1 MGHAPSLGRNIMRRV
16 VVTGLGV
23 VSPVGIGVEP
33 FWKALLSGTSGVRR
47 ITLFDPT
54 GHDCQIAAEVKD
66 FDPLQW
72 IEKKDVRKMDIF
84 VQYALAAALMAV
96 DHGHLKV
103 SDGMRDRAGVLV
115 GTGMGGIPML
125 VEQHR
130 VLLEKGPDR
139 VSPYFIPGIIPN
151 MASGRISMQVGIKGP
166 NLCVSTACA
175 TGNHAI
181 GDSFRI
187 IQRGEADLMLAGGT
201 EAVIGPLC
209 VAGFSNCKALSS
221 RNDEPERASRP
232 FDRERD
238 GFVMG
243 EGAAVLILEALEHA
257 LDRGAT
263 ILAEVI
269 GYGMSADAYHV
280 TAPAPEGEG
289 AVQSMLLA
297 LQDAGLR
304 PEAVDYI
311 NAHGTS
317 TPYNDANETLAIKR
331 VFGDHA
337 YRIAV
342 SSIKSMIGH
351 TLGAAGAIEAA
362 STVLSLRHGIVP
374 PTINYEFP
382 DPDCDLDYVPNKAR
396 ELAVQIALNNS
407 FGFGGTN
414 ATTVFR
420 RYEA

>member
-1 MGHAPSLGRNIMRRV
+1 MRRV

-23 VSPVGIGVEP
+23 VSPLGIGADF
-33 FWKALLSGTSGVRR
+33 FWKALVNGTSGVGR
-47 ITLFDPT
+47 ITRFDPT
-54 GHDCQIAAEVKD
+54 GYGCQIAAEVKG

-72 IEKKDVRKMDIF
+72 IDKKEVKKMDTF
-84 VQYALAAALMAV
+84 VQYALAAGLMAV
-96 DHGHLKV
+96 EDAHLKV
-103 SDGMRDRAGVLV
+103 SDGRQERVGVLV
-115 GTGMGGIPML
+115 GTGMGGIIML
-125 VEQHR
+125 VEQYQ

-139 VSPYFIPGIIPN
+139 VSPFFIPGIIPN
-151 MASGRISMQVGIKGP
+151 MASGRLSMLLGAKGP
-166 NLCVSTACA
+166 NSCVSTACA

-187 IQRGEADLMLAGGT
+187 IQRGEADVMLAGGT
-201 EAVIGPLC
+201 EAVISNLC
-209 VAGFSNCKALSS
+209 IAGFNNCKALST

-232 FDRERD
+232 FDKERD

-243 EGAAVLILEALEHA
+243 EGAGVLILEALDHA
-257 LDRGAT
+257 LDRGAP
-263 ILAEVI
+263 IYAEVI
-269 GYGMSADAYHV
+269 GYGMSGDAYHV

-289 AVQSMLLA
+289 AVQSMEGA
-297 LQDAGLR
+297 IRDAGIP
-304 PEAVDYI
+304 PETVDYI

-317 TPYNDANETLAIKR
+317 TPYNDVNETLAIKR

-337 YRIAV
+337 HRMPV

-362 STVLSLRHGIVP
+362 ATVLTLKHGIVP

-396 ELAVQIALNNS
+396 EVTVQLALNNS

-420 RYEA
+420 RYEE

>member
-1 MGHAPSLGRNIMRRV
+1 MRRV

-23 VSPVGIGVEP
+23 VSPLGIGADF
-33 FWKALLSGTSGVRR
+33 FWKALVNGTSGVGR
-47 ITLFDPT
+47 ITRFDPT
-54 GHDCQIAAEVKD
+54 GYGCQIAAEVKG

-72 IEKKDVRKMDIF
+72 IDKKEVKKMDSF
-84 VQYALAAALMAV
+84 VQYALAAGLMAV
-96 DHGHLKV
+96 EDAHLKV
-103 SDGMRDRAGVLV
+103 SDGRQERVGVLV
-115 GTGMGGIPML
+115 GTGMGGIIML
-125 VEQHR
+125 VEQYQ

-139 VSPYFIPGIIPN
+139 VSPFFIPGIIPN
-151 MASGRISMQVGIKGP
+151 MASGRLSMLLGAKGP
-166 NLCVSTACA
+166 NSCVSTACA

-187 IQRGEADLMLAGGT
+187 IQRGEADVMLAGGT
-201 EAVIGPLC
+201 EAVISNLC
-209 VAGFSNCKALSS
+209 IAGFNNCKALST

-232 FDRERD
+232 FDKERD

-243 EGAAVLILEALEHA
+243 EGAGVLILEALDHA
-257 LDRGAT
+257 LDRGAP
-263 ILAEVI
+263 IYAEVI
-269 GYGMSADAYHV
+269 GYGMSGDAYHV

-289 AVQSMLLA
+289 AVQSMEGA
-297 LQDAGLR
+297 IRDAGIP
-304 PEAVDYI
+304 PETVDYI

-317 TPYNDANETLAIKR
+317 TPYNDVNETLAIKR

-337 YRIAV
+337 HRMPV

-362 STVLSLRHGIVP
+362 ATVLTLKHGIVP

-396 ELAVQIALNNS
+396 EVTIQLALNNS

-420 RYEA
+420 RYEE

>member
-1 MGHAPSLGRNIMRRV
+1 MRRV

-47 ITLFDPT
+47 ITVFDPT

-103 SDGMRDRAGVLV
+103 TDGTRDRAGVLV

-151 MASGRISMQVGIKGP
+151 MASGRISMKVGIKGP

-201 EAVIGPLC
+201 EAVIAPLC

-232 FDRERD
+232 FDKERD

-243 EGAAVLILEALEHA
+243 EGAAVLILEVLEHA

-289 AVQSMLLA
+289 AVQSMHLA
-297 LQDAGLR
+297 LQDAGLP

-337 YRIAV
+337 YRIGV

-362 STVLSLRHGIVP
+362 ATVLSLRHGIVP

-382 DPDCDLDYVPNKAR
+382 DPGCDLDYVPNKAR
-396 ELAVQIALNNS
+396 EVAVQIALNNS

-420 RYEA
+420 RYES

>member
-1 MGHAPSLGRNIMRRV
+1 MRRV

-23 VSPVGIGVEP
+23 VSPLGIGADF
-33 FWKALLSGTSGVRR
+33 FWKALVNGTSGVGR
-47 ITLFDPT
+47 ITRFDPT
-54 GHDCQIAAEVKD
+54 GYGCQIAAEVKG

-72 IEKKDVRKMDIF
+72 IDKKEVKKMDSF
-84 VQYALAAALMAV
+84 VQYALAAGLMAV
-96 DHGHLKV
+96 EDAHLKV
-103 SDGMRDRAGVLV
+103 SDGRQERVGVLV
-115 GTGMGGIPML
+115 GTGMGGIIML
-125 VEQHR
+125 VEQYQ

-139 VSPYFIPGIIPN
+139 VSPFFIPGIIPN
-151 MASGRISMQVGIKGP
+151 MASGRLSMLLGAKGP
-166 NLCVSTACA
+166 NSCVSTACA

-187 IQRGEADLMLAGGT
+187 IQRGEADVMLAGGT
-201 EAVIGPLC
+201 EAVISNLC
-209 VAGFSNCKALSS
+209 IAGFNNCKALST

-232 FDRERD
+232 FDKERD

-243 EGAAVLILEALEHA
+243 EGAGVLILEALDYA
-257 LDRGAT
+257 LDRGAP
-263 ILAEVI
+263 IYAEVI
-269 GYGMSADAYHV
+269 GYGMSGDAYHV

-289 AVQSMLLA
+289 AVQSMEGA
-297 LQDAGLR
+297 IRDAGIP

-337 YRIAV
+337 YRIPV

-362 STVLSLRHGIVP
+362 ATVLTLKHGIVP

-396 ELAVQIALNNS
+396 EVTVQLALNNS

-420 RYEA
+420 RYEE

>member
-1 MGHAPSLGRNIMRRV
+1 MRRV
-16 VVTGLGV
+16 VVTGIGV
-23 VSPVGIGVEP
+23 VSPLGIGVDF
-33 FWKALLSGTSGVRR
+33 FWKALINGTSGVGR
-47 ITLFDPT
+47 ITRFDTT
-54 GHDCQIAAEVKD
+54 GHGCQIAAEVKG

-72 IEKKDVRKMDIF
+72 IDKKEVKKMDTF
-84 VQYALAAALMAV
+84 VRYALAAGLMAV
-96 DHGHLKV
+96 EDAHLKV
-103 SDGMRDRAGVLV
+103 SDGRQDRVGVLV
-115 GTGMGGIPML
+115 GTGMGGIIML
-125 VEQHR
+125 VEQYI
-130 VLLEKGPDR
+130 VLVEKGPDR
-139 VSPYFIPGIIPN
+139 VSPFFIPGIIPN
-151 MASGRISMQVGIKGP
+151 MASGRLSMHLGAKGP
-166 NLCVSTACA
+166 NSCVSTACA

-181 GDSFRI
+181 GDSLRI
-187 IQRGEADLMLAGGT
+187 IQRGEADVMLAGGT
-201 EAVIGPLC
+201 EAVISTLC
-209 VAGFSNCKALSS
+209 IAGFNNAKALST

-232 FDRERD
+232 FDKERD

-243 EGAAVLILEALEHA
+243 EGACVLVLEALDHA
-257 LDRGAT
+257 LDRGAP
-263 ILAEVI
+263 IYAEVV
-269 GYGMSADAYHV
+269 GYGMSGDAYHV

-289 AVQSMLLA
+289 AVQSMEGA
-297 LQDAGLR
+297 IRDAGIP

-337 YRIAV
+337 YRIPV

-362 STVLSLRHGIVP
+362 ATVLTLKHGIVP

-396 ELAVQIALNNS
+396 EVTIQLALNNS

-420 RYEA
+420 RYEE

>member
-1 MGHAPSLGRNIMRRV
+1 MRRV

-23 VSPVGIGVEP
+23 VSPLGIGADF
-33 FWKALLSGTSGVRR
+33 FWKALVNGTSGVGR
-47 ITLFDPT
+47 ITRFDPT
-54 GHDCQIAAEVKD
+54 GYGCQIAAEVKG

-72 IEKKDVRKMDIF
+72 IDKKEVKKMDSF
-84 VQYALAAALMAV
+84 VQYALAAGLMAV
-96 DHGHLKV
+96 EDAHLKV
-103 SDGMRDRAGVLV
+103 SDGRQERVGVLV
-115 GTGMGGIPML
+115 GTGMGGIIML
-125 VEQHR
+125 VEQYQ

-139 VSPYFIPGIIPN
+139 VSPFFIPGIIPN
-151 MASGRISMQVGIKGP
+151 MASGRLSMLLGAKGP
-166 NLCVSTACA
+166 NSCVSTACA

-187 IQRGEADLMLAGGT
+187 IQRGEADVMLAGGT
-201 EAVIGPLC
+201 EAVISNLC
-209 VAGFSNCKALSS
+209 IAGFNNCKALST

-232 FDRERD
+232 FDKERD

-243 EGAAVLILEALEHA
+243 EGAGVLILEALDHA
-257 LDRGAT
+257 LDRGAP
-263 ILAEVI
+263 IYAEVI
-269 GYGMSADAYHV
+269 GYGMSGDAYHV

-289 AVQSMLLA
+289 AVQSMEKA
-297 LQDAGLR
+297 IRDAGIP
-304 PEAVDYI
+304 PETVDYI

-317 TPYNDANETLAIKR
+317 TPYNDVNETLAIKR

-337 YRIAV
+337 HRMPV

-362 STVLSLRHGIVP
+362 ATVLTLKHGIVP

-396 ELAVQIALNNS
+396 EVTVQLALNNS

-420 RYEA
+420 RYEE

>member
-1 MGHAPSLGRNIMRRV
+1 MRRV

-23 VSPVGIGVEP
+23 VSPLGIGVDV
-33 FWKALLSGTSGVRR
+33 FWKALINGTSGVGR
-47 ITLFDPT
+47 ITRFDTT
-54 GHDCQIAAEVKD
+54 GHGCQIAAEVKG

-72 IEKKDVRKMDIF
+72 IDKKEVKKMDTF
-84 VQYALAAALMAV
+84 VRYALAAGLMAV
-96 DHGHLKV
+96 EDAHLKV
-103 SDGMRDRAGVLV
+103 SDGRQDRVGVLV
-115 GTGMGGIPML
+115 GTGMGGIIML
-125 VEQHR
+125 VEQYI
-130 VLLEKGPDR
+130 VLVEKGPDR
-139 VSPYFIPGIIPN
+139 VSPFFIPGIIPN
-151 MASGRISMQVGIKGP
+151 MASGRLSMHLGAKGP
-166 NLCVSTACA
+166 NSCVSTACA

-181 GDSFRI
+181 GDSLRI
-187 IQRGEADLMLAGGT
+187 IQRGEADVMLAGGT
-201 EAVIGPLC
+201 EAVISTLC
-209 VAGFSNCKALSS
+209 IAGFNNAKALST

-232 FDRERD
+232 FDKERD

-243 EGAAVLILEALEHA
+243 EGACVLVLEALDHA
-257 LDRGAT
+257 LDRGAP
-263 ILAEVI
+263 IYAEVV
-269 GYGMSADAYHV
+269 GYGMSGDAYHV

-289 AVQSMLLA
+289 AVQSMEGA
-297 LQDAGLR
+297 IRDAGIP

-337 YRIAV
+337 YRIPV

-362 STVLSLRHGIVP
+362 ATVLTLKHGIVP

-396 ELAVQIALNNS
+396 EVTIQLALNNS

-420 RYEA
+420 RYEE

>member
-1 MGHAPSLGRNIMRRV
+1 MMRRV

-23 VSPVGIGVEP
+23 VSPVGIGVDL
-33 FWKALLSGTSGVRR
+33 FWKAILSGTSGIGR
-47 ITLFDPT
+47 ITIYDPT
-54 GHDCQIAAEVKD
+54 GHGCQIAAEVKD
-66 FDPLQW
+66 FDPLRW
-72 IEKKDVRKMDIF
+72 IEKKEIRKMDVF
-84 VQYALAAALMAV
+84 VQYAMAAGMMAA
-96 DHGHLKV
+96 DDGDLKLTDERRGRV
-103 SDGMRDRAGVLV
+103 GVLV

-130 VLLEKGPDR
+130 ILLEKGSDR
-139 VSPYFIPGIIPN
+139 VSPFFISGIIPN
-151 MASGRISMQVGIKGP
+151 MASGRISMQLGAKGP

-187 IQRGEADLMLAGGT
+187 IQRGEADMMLAGGT

-209 VAGFSNCKALSS
+209 VAGFNNAKALST
-221 RNDEPERASRP
+221 RNGEPERASRP
-232 FDRERD
+232 FDKERD

-243 EGAAVLILEALEHA
+243 EGAAVLVLEVLEHA
-257 LDRGAT
+257 LDRGAR
-263 ILAEVI
+263 IYAELI
-269 GYGMSADAYHV
+269 GYGMSADAHHI
-280 TAPAPEGEG
+280 TAPAPGGEG
-289 AVQSMLLA
+289 AVESMRAA
-297 LQDAGLR
+297 LRDAGIP

-337 YRIAV
+337 YRMAV

-351 TLGAAGAIEAA
+351 TLGAAGAIEGAA
-362 STVLSLRHGIVP
+362 TVLALKQGIVP
-374 PTINYEFP
+374 PTINYEYP
-382 DPDCDLDYVPNKAR
+382 DPDCDLDYVPNTAR
-396 ELAVQIALNNS
+396 ELAVQVALNNS

-420 RYEA
+420 RYTE

>member
-1 MGHAPSLGRNIMRRV
+1 MRRV

-23 VSPVGIGVEP
+23 VSPIGIGVDR

-47 ITLFDPT
+47 ITTFDPT

-72 IEKKDVRKMDIF
+72 IEKKEVRKMDLF
-84 VQYALAAALMAV
+84 VQYAVAAAMMAAE
-96 DHGHLKV
+96 HSRLKV
-103 SDGMRDRAGVLV
+103 SEENAHRVGVLV

-139 VSPYFIPGIIPN
+139 VSPFFIPGIITN
-151 MASGRISMQVGIKGP
+151 MASGRISMQIGAKGP
-166 NLCVSTACA
+166 NSCVSTACA
-175 TGNHAI
+175 TGNHAV

-187 IQRGEADLMLAGGT
+187 IQRGEADVMLAGGT
-201 EAVIGPLC
+201 EAVIAPLC
-209 VAGFSNCKALSS
+209 VAGFSSCKALST
-221 RNDEPERASRP
+221 RNNEPERASRP
-232 FDRERD
+232 FDKERD

-243 EGAAVLILEALEHA
+243 EGAAVLIVEALDHA

-263 ILAEVI
+263 IYAEVI

-280 TAPAPEGEG
+280 TAPAPGGEG
-289 AVQSMLLA
+289 ALQCMQGA
-297 LQDAGLR
+297 LRDAGLA

-331 VFGDHA
+331 LFGEHA
-337 YRIAV
+337 YRLAV

-351 TLGAAGAIEAA
+351 TLGAAGAIEAVT
-362 STVLSLRHGIVP
+362 TVLSLVHGALP
-374 PTINYEFP
+374 PTINYEYP

-396 ELAVQIALNNS
+396 EAPVQIALNNS

-414 ATTVFR
+414 ATTAFR
-420 RYEA
+420 RYEG

>member
-1 MGHAPSLGRNIMRRV
+1 MRRV

-23 VSPVGIGVEP
+23 VSPLGIGADF
-33 FWKALLSGTSGVRR
+33 FWKALVNGTSGVGR
-47 ITLFDPT
+47 ITRFDPT
-54 GHDCQIAAEVKD
+54 GYGCQIAAEVKG

-72 IEKKDVRKMDIF
+72 IDKKEVKKMDSF
-84 VQYALAAALMAV
+84 VQYALAAGLMAV
-96 DHGHLKV
+96 EDAHLKV
-103 SDGMRDRAGVLV
+103 SDGRQERVGVLV
-115 GTGMGGIPML
+115 GTGMGGIIML
-125 VEQHR
+125 VEQYQ

-139 VSPYFIPGIIPN
+139 VSPFFIPGIIPN
-151 MASGRISMQVGIKGP
+151 MASGRLSMHLGAKGP
-166 NLCVSTACA
+166 NSCVSTACA

-181 GDSFRI
+181 GDSLRI
-187 IQRGEADLMLAGGT
+187 IQRGEADVMLAGGT
-201 EAVIGPLC
+201 EAVISTLC
-209 VAGFSNCKALSS
+209 IAGFNNAKALST

-232 FDRERD
+232 FDKKRD

-243 EGAAVLILEALEHA
+243 EGACVLVLEALDHA
-257 LDRGAT
+257 LDRGAP
-263 ILAEVI
+263 IYAEVV
-269 GYGMSADAYHV
+269 GYGMSGDAYHV

-289 AVQSMLLA
+289 AVQSMEGA
-297 LQDAGLR
+297 IRDAGIP

-337 YRIAV
+337 YRIPV

-362 STVLSLRHGIVP
+362 ATVLTLKHGIVP

-396 ELAVQIALNNS
+396 EVTIQLALNNS

-420 RYEA
+420 RYEE

>member
-1 MGHAPSLGRNIMRRV
+1 MRRV
-16 VVTGLGV
+16 VVTGVGV
-23 VSPVGIGVEP
+23 VSPIGIGVDR
-33 FWKALLSGTSGVRR
+33 FWKALVSGTSGVRR
-47 ITLFDPT
+47 ITTFDPT
-54 GHDCQIAAEVKD
+54 DHECQIAAEVKD

-72 IEKKDVRKMDIF
+72 IEKKEVRKMDLF
-84 VQYALAAALMAV
+84 TQYAVAAAMMAV
-96 DHGHLKV
+96 ENSQLKV
-103 SDGMRDRAGVLV
+103 TDERPDRIGVLV

-130 VLLEKGPDR
+130 ILLEKGPGR
-139 VSPYFIPGIIPN
+139 VSPFFIPGIITN
-151 MASGRISMQVGIKGP
+151 MASGRISMQVGAKGP
-166 NLCVSTACA
+166 NSCVSTACA

-187 IQRGEADLMLAGGT
+187 IQRGEADIMLAGGT
-201 EAVIGPLC
+201 EAVIAPLC
-209 VAGFSNCKALSS
+209 VAGFSSCKALST

-232 FDRERD
+232 FDKERD

-243 EGAAVLILEALEHA
+243 EGAAVLILEALDHA

-263 ILAEVI
+263 IYAEVI
-269 GYGMSADAYHV
+269 GYAMSADAYHV
-280 TAPAPEGEG
+280 TAPAPGGEG
-289 AVQSMLLA
+289 AAQSMRGA
-297 LQDAGLR
+297 LRDAGLA

-331 VFGDHA
+331 VFGEHA
-337 YRIAV
+337 YRLAV

-351 TLGAAGAIEAA
+351 TLGAAGAIEAGA
-362 STVLSLRHGIVP
+362 TVLSLTHGILP
-374 PTINYEFP
+374 PTINYEYP

-396 ELAVQIALNNS
+396 EVPIRVALNNS

-414 ATTVFR
+414 ATTAFR
-420 RYEA
+420 RYDG

>member
-1 MGHAPSLGRNIMRRV
+1 MRRV

-23 VSPVGIGVEP
+23 VSPLGIGADF
-33 FWKALLSGTSGVRR
+33 FWKALVNGTSGVGR
-47 ITLFDPT
+47 ITRFDPT
-54 GHDCQIAAEVKD
+54 GHGCQIAAEVKG

-72 IEKKDVRKMDIF
+72 IDKKEVKKMDTF
-84 VQYALAAALMAV
+84 VQYALAAGLMAV
-96 DHGHLKV
+96 EDAHLKV
-103 SDGMRDRAGVLV
+103 SDGRQERVGVLV
-115 GTGMGGIPML
+115 GTGMGGIIML
-125 VEQHR
+125 VEQYQ

-139 VSPYFIPGIIPN
+139 VSPFFIPGIIPN
-151 MASGRISMQVGIKGP
+151 MASGRLSMLLGAKGP
-166 NLCVSTACA
+166 NSCVSTACA

-187 IQRGEADLMLAGGT
+187 IQRGEADVMLAGGT
-201 EAVIGPLC
+201 EAVISNLC
-209 VAGFSNCKALSS
+209 IAGFNNCKALST

-232 FDRERD
+232 FDKERD

-243 EGAAVLILEALEHA
+243 EGAGVLILEALDHA
-257 LDRGAT
+257 LDRGAP
-263 ILAEVI
+263 IYAEVI
-269 GYGMSADAYHV
+269 GYGMSGDAYHV

-289 AVQSMLLA
+289 AVQSMEGA
-297 LQDAGLR
+297 IRDAGIP
-304 PEAVDYI
+304 PETVDYI

-317 TPYNDANETLAIKR
+317 TPYNDVNETLAIKR

-337 YRIAV
+337 HRMPV

-362 STVLSLRHGIVP
+362 ATVLTLKHGIVP

-396 ELAVQIALNNS
+396 EVTVQLALNNS

-420 RYEA
+420 RYEE